1 VPTPSSADPFRRTLH
16 KAGSGGTF
24 SVLNTTL
31 TTTAIESAERNR
43 RYGAAIQEADMG
55 YLFLTIAIIEVAGT
69 AALKASAEFTNRSR
83 A

>member
-1 VPTPSSADPFRRTLH
+1 
-16 KAGSGGTF
+16 
-24 SVLNTTL
+24 
-31 TTTAIESAERNR
+31 
-43 RYGAAIQEADMG
+43 MG